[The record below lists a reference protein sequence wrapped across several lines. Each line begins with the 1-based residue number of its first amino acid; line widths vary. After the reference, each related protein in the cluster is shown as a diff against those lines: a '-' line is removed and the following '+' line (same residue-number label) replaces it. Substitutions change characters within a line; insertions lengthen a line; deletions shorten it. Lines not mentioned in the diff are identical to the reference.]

1 MQKPFVKKEVPM
13 RELLGGVQKPLLGF
27 GTWLYPENKV
37 YEMTKKAI
45 RDYGYRQIDTA
56 KMYKNEEEIGKAI
69 KECIQEGVVK
79 REELFITTKLW
90 IDGRGR
96 VMDELK
102 ESMQRLQVD
111 YID

>member
-1 MQKPFVKKEVPM
+1 MSQQMQKPFVKKEVPM

-56 KMYKNEEEIGKAI
+56 KMYKNEE
-69 KECIQEGVVK
+69 
-79 REELFITTKLW
+79 
-90 IDGRGR
+90 
-96 VMDELK
+96 
-102 ESMQRLQVD
+102 
-111 YID
+111 

>member
-1 MQKPFVKKEVPM
+1 M
-13 RELLGGVQKPLLGF
+13 
-27 GTWLYPENKV
+27 
-37 YEMTKKAI
+37 
-45 RDYGYRQIDTA
+45 
-56 KMYKNEEEIGKAI
+56 
-69 KECIQEGVVK
+69 K